1 MRALSALSVA
11 TLLAGCAT
19 PMGGPSRT
27 AAELDKLTADCTA
40 RGGILVPSGR
50 SITGYAAVDNVCRI
64 HDASRI
70 QQP

>member
-1 MRALSALSVA
+1 MRALLALSA
-11 TLLAGCAT
+11 AALLAGCAT

-27 AAELDKLTADCTA
+27 ATELDRLTADCTA
-40 RGGILVPSGR
+40 RGGILTPSGR
-50 SITGYAAVDNVCRI
+50 PFTGYPAVDNECRI